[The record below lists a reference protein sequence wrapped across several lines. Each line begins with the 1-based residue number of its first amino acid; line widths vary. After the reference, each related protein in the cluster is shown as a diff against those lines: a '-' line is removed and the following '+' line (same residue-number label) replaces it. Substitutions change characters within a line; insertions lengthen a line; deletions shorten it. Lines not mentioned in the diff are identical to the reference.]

1 MFPFPL
7 RTKIYA
13 LGVLF
18 HLSTIS
24 VASSQS
30 CGCSSTILP
39 VHVDALLPKDP
50 TDPFGGLK
58 SNASSLRRLNE
69 TYDVFGVF
77 CQPTTAQ
84 RTGQLKLCS
93 GGVWV

>member
-1 MFPFPL
+1 MLPFPL
-7 RTKIYA
+7 RSKICA
-13 LGVLF
+13 LAVLF

-39 VHVDALLPKDP
+39 VHVDVLLPKEP

-58 SNASSLRRLNE
+58 SNASSLRRLDE

-77 CQPTTAQ
+77 CQPKTAQ